1 MSSAKTKLLQS
12 FFYTELGKAFLN
24 YDPVSDQVKFIKAAT
39 IESDGVWHYLAN
51 WRSKEEAFKQLQN
64 LFLGMTE
71 LDQQCHVIL
80 EKGSK
85 LRKHMMNMVAMN
97 NIMRAFIYNYDM
109 DVDCKTIQEKL
120 LQTVLTVEAR
130 RDRKFLI
137 ADIEVLK
144 EAVEK
149 YDALLFS
156 ATEEIPIPL

>member
-1 MSSAKTKLLQS
+1 M
-12 FFYTELGKAFLN
+12 E
-24 YDPVSDQVKFIKAAT
+24 DET
-39 IESDGVWHYLAN
+39 IVLSREDINNIVTDVRASVQA
-51 WRSKEEAFKQLQN
+51 
-64 LFLGMTE
+64 
-71 LDQQCHVIL
+71 I

-120 LQTVLTVEAR
+120 LQTILTVEAR
-130 RDRKFLI
+130 KDRKFLI

-149 YDALLFS
+149 YDVLLFS
-156 ATEEIPIPL
+156 ATEEQVSEIALFVKNNSGDCKYIVKHGKELKSSRN

>member
-1 MSSAKTKLLQS
+1 MENETIALSRTDID
-12 FFYTELGKAFLN
+12 N
-24 YDPVSDQVKFIKAAT
+24 IVKDVRASVQAI
-39 IESDGVWHYLAN
+39 
-51 WRSKEEAFKQLQN
+51 
-64 LFLGMTE
+64 
-71 LDQQCHVIL
+71 

-85 LRKHMMNMVAMN
+85 LRKHMLNMVSMN
-97 NIMRAFIYNYDM
+97 NIMRAFIYSYEM

-120 LQTVLTVEAR
+120 LQTILTVEAR

-156 ATEEIPIPL
+156 ATEEQVSEIALFVKNNSGDCKYIVKHGKELKSSRN